1 MAFLKLLMK
10 FSKLIISCHRE
21 IHYHVKVEIE
31 KKTLERQED
40 FNTVSSF
47 TIIDDHR
54 QGYLDFENLKRY
66 LTKFKRDV
74 KKPDLNSII
83 RRMDLDGDGK
93 ISF

>member
-1 MAFLKLLMK
+1 MKFLKL
-10 FSKLIISCHRE
+10 IIACHRE

>member
-1 MAFLKLLMK
+1 MKFLKLIL
-10 FSKLIISCHRE
+10 SCYRE